1 MGQRHQIFV
10 KIANPIK
17 HVHKEKVTAQMKK
30 VFGTG
35 NTTILPFHNQWLYG
49 RTALAHALNILV
61 HASQLEREQ
70 KIDDKAYGGYN
81 NPFSINFLRLK
92 FDKMD
97 KWINTIEFIMN
108 YIPKATDFNEAGL
121 LNSFYIGE
129 TDYGIQAD
137 FRMGD
142 NNDGSTIIDVIENKY
157 CFMNISDYN
166 TDDELCNSASDLPY
180 MIPCSAHDYVKCYYG
195 ETVKTANSYH
205 LEHGVEKGLTNKQ
218 IVTQHKKQNSVLVK
232 QFSDFT
238 LLTSDELAVMFPMI
252 AVQIR
257 ESQREQQIKS
267 ELKFAH

>member
-10 KIANPIK
+10 KVANPIK
-17 HVHKEKVTAQMKK
+17 HVYKENVTPQMKK

-70 KIDDKAYGGYN
+70 KIDAKAYGGYN
-81 NPFSINFLRLK
+81 NPFSVNFLKQK

-121 LNSFYIGE
+121 LSSFYIGE
-129 TDYGIQAD
+129 MDYGIQND

-142 NNDGSTIIDVIENKY
+142 NNDGITIIDAIENKY
-157 CFMNISDYN
+157 CFMNISDYGKDN
-166 TDDELCNSASDLPY
+166 ELRHSASDLPY
-180 MIPCSAHDYVKCYYG
+180 LVPCSAHDYVKCYYG
-195 ETVKTANSYH
+195 ETVKTTNEYH
-205 LEHGVEKGLTNKQ
+205 FERAIERGFTKKQ
-218 IVTQHKKQNSVLVK
+218 TIASHKKLNSVLVK

-238 LLTSDELAVMFPMI
+238 LLTSDEVATMFPMI
-252 AVQIR
+252 AVEIR
-257 ESQREQQIKS
+257 EAQRELQIKS

>member
-10 KIANPIK
+10 KVANPIK
-17 HVHKEKVTAQMKK
+17 HIHKQDVTPQMKK
-30 VFGTG
+30 AFGTG
-35 NTTILPFHNQWLYG
+35 ETTILPFHNQWLYG

-70 KIDDKAYGGYN
+70 KIDAKAYGGYA
-81 NPFSINFLRLK
+81 NPFSINFLKQK
-92 FDKMD
+92 FTTMD
-97 KWINTIEFIMN
+97 KWINTIEFVMN
-108 YIPKATDFNEAGL
+108 FIPKDTEFNEAGL

-142 NNDGSTIIDVIENKY
+142 NNDGITIIDAIENKY
-157 CFMNISDYN
+157 CFMNISDYGKN
-166 TDDELCNSASDLPY
+166 DELCNSASDLPY
-180 MIPCSAHDYVKCYYG
+180 LIPCSAHDYVKCYYG

-205 LEHGVEKGLTNKQ
+205 LERGVEKGLTKKQ
-218 IVTQHKKQNSVLVK
+218 IVNQHKKDNSVLVK

-252 AVQIR
+252 AVQI
-257 ESQREQQIKS
+257 SDAQRGQQIKN